1 MVIEEDA
8 CIARVDTWIKEI
20 KENVYKQNININ
32 SENTENSDD
41 SENPEELL
49 AYKSKL
55 EDLEDKLSRAI
66 KDQNTEVLS
75 LLGWPNELMDCI
87 TDMTLRTDIL
97 DNLHQA
103 FKVHHFNKSPKHEN
117 ELRKATLW

>member
-8 CIARVDTWIKEI
+8 CIARVDAWIKKI

-32 SENTENSDD
+32 SENSDD
-41 SENPEELL
+41 PENPEELF

-55 EDLEDKLSRAI
+55 EDLEDNLSRAI
-66 KDQNTEVLS
+66 KDQNTEALS

-97 DNLHQA
+97 DHLHQA

>member
-8 CIARVDTWIKEI
+8 CIARVDAWIKKI

-41 SENPEELL
+41 SENPEELF

-66 KDQNTEVLS
+66 KDQNTEALS

-97 DNLHQA
+97 DHLHQA